1 MISIVFVSL
10 MSYLVGSVPFGLLLG
25 KLVKGVD
32 LRDFGSGNIGATNA
46 GRVLGAK
53 WGIVCLLLDAMK
65 GLIPVAILPG
75 LFVDSNA
82 PLFPHC
88 QVVSGIFTI
97 IGHMFPC
104 WLGFRG
110 GKGVATSL
118 GVLIMLSPW
127 SVLAA
132 AVVFFAIFAL
142 SRVVSLS
149 SMCAAVAFGVVELV
163 RLSPS
168 PFSETN
174 WSRAVFAIMVPVL
187 ILVQH
192 RSNIRRLITG
202 QEEAFTTKTSMP
214 TEAAAEVTKT
224 TTNP

>member
-1 MISIVFVSL
+1 MISIFFVSL
-10 MSYLVGSVPFGLLLG
+10 LSYLVGSVPFGLVLG

-53 WGIVCLLLDAMK
+53 WGLVCLFLDALK
-65 GLIPVAILPG
+65 GLVPVATLPG
-75 LFVDSNA
+75 LFLDASS

-132 AVVFFAIFAL
+132 AAVFFTVFAV

-149 SMCAAVAFGVVELV
+149 SMCAAIAFGVVELC
-163 RLSPS
+163 RLSPF
-168 PFSETN
+168 PFSEAN
-174 WSRAVFAIMVPVL
+174 WSRAAFAIMVPVL

-202 QEEAFTTKTSMP
+202 QEEAFTTKTSIP
-214 TEAAAEVTKT
+214 AEAAAEAPKT